1 MGLLLWSVF
10 LGTIGMVATIRQF
23 NASIGG
29 TAFISPSSPA
39 SPDHRIDWNFDI
51 AGSTIA
57 TLIPSSSPTYA
68 GRCNGGK
75 CRLFTN
81 GTLQM
86 DQLVSSENRS
96 YSVSLQFEGKLI
108 KEEVKLNVYNLLTPP
123 SLIVSSSIR
132 PVNGTTLNLKCNPGT
147 QTVHSIYFYRNDE
160 LLSCSSSHLSCS
172 SSNVYLYFNPIL
184 GSDTGI
190 YTCGIENP
198 VSSNRSTGR
207 YLDVAVHVSGVT
219 LRSNASG
226 PVIAEKEAVS
236 LVCSSYGTDVSY
248 NWTLMELPLPQNPR
262 YHLTNG
268 NSTLVISPVMRSD
281 RGSFTCRVSNY
292 LNSQLSNPLNLTWSP
307 EGNIECRAEHL
318 DQSVQLYCLWPGG
331 YPPAVVHLMYENIV
345 LSGAD
350 NSTAVVPTNQF
361 SPGAPLSCSGSHV
374 GSSEMCLL
382 AIDIPRSTGFIND
395 SINTANKGNS
405 AVLSVTLN
413 SGNASG
419 AQIFPATFSWVRLD
433 PTPSKL
439 ITTKDIIIMSNDYS
453 SYMIIQEMNE
463 EFNGKYMCRAENPI
477 GSNYFTFFL
486 NAKKEEILSAGA
498 IAGIVIGSIVALTLI
513 ILVLILVFR
522 KDKINNTNNAAE
534 PPSAPHPKLIRKI
547 QRRNKENLS
556 NNETRN
562 DNCISS
568 NEYINAGER
577 SMPSGPENEMS
588 TSTYEVSNLHSI
600 YETLNFSDRALYN
613 QLNNVPADNC
623 LQTGHRRQETECN
636 KGPKL

>member
-10 LGTIGMVATIRQF
+10 LCTIGMVATISQF

-29 TAFISPSSPA
+29 TAFISPISPA
-39 SPDHRIDWNFDI
+39 SPDYRIDWNFDT
-51 AGSTIA
+51 AGATIA

-75 CRLFTN
+75 CTLFIN

-86 DQLVSSENRS
+86 DQLISSENRS
-96 YSVSLQFEGKLI
+96 YSVSFQAEGKLI

-132 PVNGTTLNLKCNPGT
+132 PVNGTTLNLRCNPGT
-147 QTVHSIYFYRNDE
+147 QTVHSVYFYRNYE

-172 SSNVYLYFNPIL
+172 SSSVYLYFNPIL
-184 GSDTGI
+184 GSDTGN

-198 VSSNRSTGR
+198 VSNSMSIGT

-219 LRSNASG
+219 LRSNTSG
-226 PVIAEKEAVS
+226 PVIAEKEAIS
-236 LVCSSYGTDVSY
+236 LVCSSYGTDVNY
-248 NWTLMELPLPQNPR
+248 NWTLMELPLPKNPR
-262 YHLTNG
+262 YNLTNG

-281 RGSFTCRVSNY
+281 QGAFTCRVSNY
-292 LNSQLSNPLNLTWSP
+292 LNSQISNPLNLTWSP

-331 YPPAVVHLMYENIV
+331 SPPAVVHLMYENIV
-345 LSGAD
+345 LSGTET
-350 NSTAVVPTNQF
+350 STAVVSTNQF
-361 SPGAPLSCSGSHV
+361 SLGAPLSCSGSHV

-382 AIDIPRSTGFIND
+382 AIDIPRSSGFINN

-419 AQIFPATFSWVRLD
+419 AQIFPAIFSWVRLD

-439 ITTKDIIIMSNDYS
+439 ITTRDIIIMSNDYS
-453 SYMIIQEMNE
+453 SYMIILEMNE
-463 EFNGKYMCRAENPI
+463 EFNGKYMCKAENPI
-477 GSNYFTFFL
+477 GSNYFTFIL
-486 NAKKEEILSAGA
+486 NVKKEEILSAGA
-498 IAGIVIGSIVALTLI
+498 IAGIVIGSIVSLTLI
-513 ILVLILVFR
+513 ILVLILVFQ
-522 KDKINNTNNAAE
+522 KDKINNAE

-547 QRRNKENLS
+547 QRRNKEKPS
-556 NNETRN
+556 NNEARN
-562 DNCISS
+562 DHCISS
-568 NEYINAGER
+568 NEYINTGER
-577 SMPSGPENEMS
+577 SMPSGPENQMS

-613 QLNNVPADNC
+613 HLNNVPVDNC
-623 LQTGHRRQETECN
+623 LQTGHRRQETERN